1 MIPGLAEAVD
11 AAANYAGQERKSNR
25 QTRRRSIDERL
36 KRLAD
41 LYDLGDL
48 TRTEYLSRKSD
59 LLIERDELEAQPAA
73 ASIALQRQQLQ
84 SVVDDWSIMTDE
96 DKKRVLQIIFSE
108 IRADHTDDGLKVEFR
123 PRPIWEPYVEAVLA
137 RRRQEEIPSPVVITS
152 ERKTG
157 FEPATLSL
165 ARRCATTAPLPRD
178 VRLTRIISS
187 AAPPLRR
194 RSLEAFEFCGCDR
207 PTPSDALAAKA
218 PFS

>member
-11 AAANYAGQERKSNR
+11 AAANHAGQERKSNR

-73 ASIALQRQQLQ
+73 ASIALQRQRLE
-84 SVVDDWSIMTDE
+84 SIVDDWSVMTDE
-96 DKKRVLQIIFSE
+96 EKKRILQMIFSE
-108 IRADHTDDGLKVEFR
+108 IRADHTVDGLKIEFR
-123 PRPIWEPYVEAVLA
+123 PTPIWEPYVEAVLA
-137 RRRQEEIPSPVVITS
+137 RQRQGQAISPAVTTS

-157 FEPATLSL
+157 LEPATLTL
-165 ARRCATTAPLPRD
+165 AR
-178 VRLTRIISS
+178 
-187 AAPPLRR
+187 
-194 RSLEAFEFCGCDR
+194 
-207 PTPSDALAAKA
+207 
-218 PFS
+218 